1 VNARLGALVCSFFED
16 YLRTQK
22 GLRPSSLRSY
32 RDALRLFLG
41 FLAAERRR
49 QITRLTL
56 ADLTMEH
63 VLLFLRHLEEE
74 RGNCVRTRNQRLAAL
89 RTFFCYL
96 ASRVPE
102 MLAEAERVAQIPVKR
117 TPPAETHF
125 LERDEVEALFAALPG
140 AGRHSLRDRA
150 LLLFLYNTGA
160 RVQEAADLA
169 RRNLDLGAQ
178 PRVHLCGKGDKWRL
192 CPLWQETAALLT
204 RLLEEQGAA
213 AAPQDPVFCSRQGRP
228 LTRFG
233 IYKVVRRHAAH
244 LASSGAD
251 PGPRSVSPHV
261 LRHTTAVHLL
271 EAGVEV
277 NVIRAWLGHV
287 SLDTTNRYA
296 EVNIR
301 AKEAALAACEP
312 PLPASSSEGFPR
324 KAVWRD
330 DENLLRW
337 LASL

>member
-16 YLRTQK
+16 YLRAQK

-41 FLAAERRR
+41 FLAAERHR

-117 TPPAETHF
+117 TPPPETHF
-125 LERDEVEALFAALPG
+125 LERDEVEALFAALPE
-140 AGRHSLRDRA
+140 AGCRSLRDRA

-160 RVQEAADLA
+160 RVQEAAELT
-169 RRNLDLGAQ
+169 RGNLDLGAQ
-178 PRVHLCGKGDKWRL
+178 PRVRLHGKGDKWRL
-192 CPLWQETAALLT
+192 CPLWRETAALLS
-204 RLLEEQGAA
+204 RLLDERGAA
-213 AAPQDPVFCSRQGRP
+213 AAANDAVFCSRQGRP

-233 IYKVVRRHAAH
+233 IYKVVRRRTDH
-244 LASSGAD
+244 LTSSGAS
-251 PGPRSVSPHV
+251 PAPHPVSPHV

-296 EVNIR
+296 EVNMR
-301 AKEAALAACEP
+301 AKEAALRACEP

-324 KAVWRD
+324 KPVWRD